1 MTIHEL
7 TNKQSSIHIHTSPGQ
22 DSRLLLIDTAPQ
34 VVYEE
39 FLHWIK
45 RCDDASK
52 QGLPKPSF
60 QTADGKAIFPEDI
73 DEEWWK
79 TDIARRIV
87 QAHVPDEEEGPISA
101 EEDHLSALDGNNAYT
116 IKLTYPLPI
125 CHEHAPFQGMHP
137 HSQRSYQT
145 SVARSFALSY
155 IILATRG
162 HGSRARRGY
171 RR

>member
-1 MTIHEL
+1 MICMKRHEL

-22 DSRLLLIDTAPQ
+22 DSHILLIDTTPQ

-52 QGLPKPSF
+52 QGLPKPLF

-101 EEDHLSALDGNNAYT
+101 EEDMEAERDELTDEDPLSEAE
-116 IKLTYPLPI
+116 PLVGSLSVGAWDRVHRPTV
-125 CHEHAPFQGMHP
+125 CGQTAP
-137 HSQRSYQT
+137 
-145 SVARSFALSY
+145 
-155 IILATRG
+155 
-162 HGSRARRGY
+162 
-171 RR
+171 